1 MRVPGVVSV
10 NLLSAHVARVDD
22 VMSAWIRSGHG
33 ECADVGVEEC
43 RPGSY
48 LSQAPR
54 YLLLPCPYTL
64 SRIVLARYPVSLY
77 NYIQ

>member
-33 ECADVGVEEC
+33 ECADVRVEEC
-43 RPGSY
+43 GPGSISESGTEVPPPA
-48 LSQAPR
+48 LFSH
-54 YLLLPCPYTL
+54 
-64 SRIVLARYPVSLY
+64 PV
-77 NYIQ
+77 

>member
-33 ECADVGVEEC
+33 ECADMRVEEC
-43 RPGSY
+43 GLALY

-54 YLLLPCPYTL
+54 YLLQPCSLTL
-64 SRIVLARYPVSLY
+64 SGSGLSRYPVFLY